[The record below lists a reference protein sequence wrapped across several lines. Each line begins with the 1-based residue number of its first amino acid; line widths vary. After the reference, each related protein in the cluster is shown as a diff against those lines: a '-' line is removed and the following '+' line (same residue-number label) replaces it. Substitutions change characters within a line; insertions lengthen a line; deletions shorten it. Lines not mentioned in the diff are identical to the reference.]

1 MSNEIKVIAG
11 LDIETLSLEQDA
23 VVFQIGVAID
33 TFIPPST
40 YPIPE
45 NELRI
50 FNPTTKSIG
59 LEVMGQLMEGRS
71 VSKDTMDFHRK
82 VAAKHGLD
90 IVNDVVVRDLYFHQ
104 AEIQRYS
111 LKEAREVLFK
121 LLSSVHEVWI
131 NHPEFDLPRLKGAL
145 QVKEASPLFDFRKV
159 RDIATIRKS
168 GISLPKIENSNRE
181 RHDAVLDATWNL
193 QVALAWHHRV
203 HQINHLE
210 STLSAAAIPVKSDGS
225 FVTPLPT
232 FVARSLEH
240 V

>member
-23 VVFQIGVAID
+23 VVFQIGVAIH

-40 YPIPE
+40 YPVPD
-45 NELRI
+45 NEQQV

-90 IVNDVVVRDLYFHQ
+90 IVNDVVVRELYFHQ
-104 AEIQRYS
+104 AELQRYS
-111 LKEAREVLFK
+111 LKEAREVLFS
-121 LLSSVHEVWI
+121 LLSKVHEVWI

-145 QVKEASPLFDFRKV
+145 QVKEANPLFDFRKV
-159 RDIATIRKS
+159 RDIATIRGS
-168 GISLPKIENSNRE
+168 GISLPEIENSTRD

-210 STLSAAAIPVKSDGS
+210 SSLLSASKSTSLTSNAVTQLPIPK
-225 FVTPLPT
+225 
-232 FVARSLEH
+232 EH
-240 V
+240 A